1 MVYLDYASS
10 TPVDEEILKT
20 YSKASLEYYNKM
32 TCPNDLG
39 IRSRHLYNTSINE
52 MAKNMGISNDELLL
66 TNGNNYDVLLDIIN
80 TNRKSK
86 NRVIISK
93 LEVPAMYEFVKVLED
108 NNLKIDYVN
117 NDEDGLIDLNDL
129 KDLITSE
136 TLLVSIPYVNGELG
150 IREPIKSVKQVI
162 KKINEDILLFSD
174 LSFAFGRV
182 NVNFKD
188 IDIGMMVT
196 DNLYGIKGKGI
207 IYKRGDLKI
216 TNDYSIELPS
226 VVALAKMVEV
236 SIDSLTDRERKVVD
250 LNSRIV
256 DKLKDYKG
264 LLFNSNKYSIPYII
278 NISFMDR
285 YTEDIVNSMN
295 DYEVYL
301 SNADENSQLSTSVM
315 AVYGDKIRSLTS
327 VRISLSHL
335 TSYRDVDYF
344 LEVFNNIYYERGVS
358 YEKDNS
364 ND

>member
-1 MVYLDYASS
+1 M
-10 TPVDEEILKT
+10 
-20 YSKASLEYYNKM
+20 
-32 TCPNDLG
+32 
-39 IRSRHLYNTSINE
+39 
-52 MAKNMGISNDELLL
+52 
-66 TNGNNYDVLLDIIN
+66 
-80 TNRKSK
+80 
-86 NRVIISK
+86 
-93 LEVPAMYEFVKVLED
+93 
-108 NNLKIDYVN
+108 
-117 NDEDGLIDLNDL
+117 
-129 KDLITSE
+129 
-136 TLLVSIPYVNGELG
+136 
-150 IREPIKSVKQVI
+150 I

-207 IYKRGDLKI
+207 IYKRSDLKI

-236 SIDSLTDRERKVVD
+236 SIDSLMDRERKVVD

-264 LLFNSNKYSIPYII
+264 LLLNSNKYSIPYII